1 MARRMTNA
9 ELQAILKEFP
19 DDLPIMLSIFGL
31 NSSLDSMDLNIYRAN
46 EKSRKDARYIVI
58 EGKSD

>member
-1 MARRMTNA
+1 MTNA

-46 EKSRKDARYIVI
+46 EKSRKDAQYIVI